1 MKCHAIARGNFFAV
15 VSVSGALCRRGIRR
29 PLLCYIEA
37 QIIGRE
43 TRQGRRQGTQ
53 RNLHCLNQGWHPLFS
68 VSAPCFILQCKY
80 FPYLGLNTWSK
91 VEGIGRTSSR
101 HDVNPAQG
109 RNGPADQIYGRSE
122 NQGSSDSDA
131 AVDLVLPGMGSN
143 FVTVT

>member
-1 MKCHAIARGNFFAV
+1 MYRKH
-15 VSVSGALCRRGIRR
+15 
-29 PLLCYIEA
+29 
-37 QIIGRE
+37 
-43 TRQGRRQGTQ
+43 
-53 RNLHCLNQGWHPLFS
+53 
-68 VSAPCFILQCKY
+68 
-80 FPYLGLNTWSK
+80 FPYLGLNTRSK

-143 FVTVT
+143 CVTVMYIVLSVTHVLGAVTGTTKPKVDCGNCSSEVPYLKVTGIKFLFKRTSQSPTTGILCMNLVSAERDI